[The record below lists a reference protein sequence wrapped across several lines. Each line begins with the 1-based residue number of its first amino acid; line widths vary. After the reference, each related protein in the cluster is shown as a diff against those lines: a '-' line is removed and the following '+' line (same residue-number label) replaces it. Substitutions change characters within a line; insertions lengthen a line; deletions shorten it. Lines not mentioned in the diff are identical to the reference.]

1 VRNVLNGLD
10 TDFYCPSPGTIPSGT
25 ELLCVGRASDP
36 NKGVRTLIRAL
47 ALLPEKITLTLVD
60 NNHPDNDVFKW
71 AREVGVLPRLNVTGR
86 VEADAL
92 VDLYRRAALTVV
104 PSRYEG
110 FGLPAVESMACGT
123 PVVACRAGAL
133 PEVMGLCGGGLLV
146 EKDSPQA
153 LAAGIRELMHSPDQ
167 RRVLAERARERVEAH
182 LSWRQVAR
190 ATADGYA
197 EVLAERRGLP
207 TRTITSDSPGH

>member
-1 VRNVLNGLD
+1 ML
-10 TDFYCPSPGTIPSGT
+10 S
-25 ELLCVGRASDP
+25 VGHAP
-36 NKGVRTLIRAL
+36 
-47 ALLPEKITLTLVD
+47 
-60 NNHPDNDVFKW
+60 

-133 PEVMGLCGGGLLV
+133 PEVMSLCGGGLLV
-146 EKDSPQA
+146 EKDSSQA
-153 LAAGIRELMHSPDQ
+153 LASGIRELMHSPDQ

-207 TRTITSDSPGH
+207 TRRLHRTVPATDGPSDPSPVRLRRRPASGFEPSTSTSRACPSPSKFHPLFPRTGSSLLAHESVRAHSG